1 MSDVFSGFF
10 VDPVHEENFNSC
22 CKALNIN
29 AKGDRDCF
37 LLLFLLS
44 AISDGEN
51 IGQIVTKEYGNL
63 RIRPSVIHEGWVT
76 GGSARILR
84 LAFHLFNYGCPT
96 AYDLPVEEELAETRK
111 YLPMEVLTGLD
122 SRLSKVA
129 LNALAILVSWS

>member
-1 MSDVFSGFF
+1 MSDVFSRFF
-10 VDPVHEENFNSC
+10 ADPVHAESFDSC
-22 CKALNIN
+22 CNALNVN
-29 AKGDRDCF
+29 VKGDRDGF

-44 AISDGEN
+44 SISDGES

-63 RIRPSVIHEGWVT
+63 RIRPSVICEGWVT

-96 AYDLPVEEELAETRK
+96 AYDLPIEEELSETRK

-129 LNALAILVSWS
+129 LNALAILVSWT